1 MGYIYYYDVT
11 IGRPALRLRHCSS
24 SYVVNMSSFKRS
36 VLLLI
41 LLVSLQ
47 YCYSTSHHH
56 DNTLSHHDTVQPCIA
71 DLDSDNM
78 KARIFNPS
86 QNLDYEMTVSLT
98 AKHFLPNF
106 AVLDILQFV
115 VQNNSVLD
123 LSVKELFIS
132 LYDAE
137 RAEEECN
144 HTTSL
149 PVIANY
155 VASTRQHHVSLGP
168 AAWDLLT
175 LGAMDTSNRANRSI
189 ISLPAPPCMGS
200 ELEKRIY
207 SRAFQMVRVLCVCT
221 QGLGLFHIGL
231 HTQSSS
237 LLARCVVC
245 GSYTYVYSIV
255 SPISK

>member
-1 MGYIYYYDVT
+1 
-11 IGRPALRLRHCSS
+11 
-24 SYVVNMSSFKRS
+24 MSSFKRS

-123 LSVKELFIS
+123 LSVEELFIS
-132 LYDAE
+132 LNDAE
-137 RAEEECN
+137 AEEECN
-144 HTTSL
+144 HTTSGL

-200 ELEKRIY
+200 LEKRIY
-207 SRAFQMVRVLCVCT
+207 SRAFQMVRVLCHCVRGART
-221 QGLGLFHIGL
+221 WIISHIGL
-231 HTQSSS
+231 HCLVVLPSSQ
-237 LLARCVVC
+237 VC
-245 GSYTYVYSIV
+245 GVWELLYYSIV

>member
-1 MGYIYYYDVT
+1 
-11 IGRPALRLRHCSS
+11 
-24 SYVVNMSSFKRS
+24 MSSFKRS

-123 LSVKELFIS
+123 LSIEEVFIS

-137 RAEEECN
+137 AD
-144 HTTSL
+144 TTSSL

-207 SRAFQMVRVLCVCT
+207 SRAFQMVRGLCVCVYARFISHRPT
-221 QGLGLFHIGL
+221 LSLVVL
-231 HTQSSS
+231 PSSQVC
-237 LLARCVVC
+237 CVWE
-245 GSYTYVYSIV
+245 YSIV